1 MQDSAHGST
10 RLRLGRS
17 RTPTCCRRGF
27 TLVELLIVTAIVAI
41 LASVAYPSYQEHI
54 TRTRRAEAQA
64 LLMQLMQQ
72 QERFFSQRNTYI
84 AFNNASTD
92 SNAQAF
98 RWFSG
103 ETPQTSAY
111 QISGA
116 ACPGNV
122 INGCIQLRAVP
133 GGPNVNTGFA
143 DPRCGTL
150 TLSSNGERGV
160 TGTGT
165 VARCW

>member
-1 MQDSAHGST
+1 MQNKALH
-10 RLRLGRS
+10 
-17 RTPTCCRRGF
+17 RRFICSSHAATGHGF
-27 TLVELLIVTAIVAI
+27 TFIEVVIVMAIVAI

-64 LLMQLMQQ
+64 MLMQLMQQ

-92 SNAQAF
+92 ANAQAF

-103 ETPQTSAY
+103 ESPLTSAY

-116 ACPGNV
+116 ACPDDV
-122 INGCIQLRAVP
+122 ISACIQLRAVP

-150 TLSSNGERGV
+150 TLSSDGERGV
-160 TGTGT
+160 TGTDT